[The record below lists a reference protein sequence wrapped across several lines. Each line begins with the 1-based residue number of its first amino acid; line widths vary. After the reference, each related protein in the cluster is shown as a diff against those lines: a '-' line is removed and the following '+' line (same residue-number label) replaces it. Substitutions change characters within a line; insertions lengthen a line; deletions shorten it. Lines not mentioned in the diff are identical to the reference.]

1 MLTLEED
8 FEPIKAFVLLEV
20 AVKALVKISV
30 TDELL
35 DSLVLEKVQD
45 VNITCSV
52 DKVYPR
58 PTFQWSV
65 INLTLCKQKVFFLF
79 TKFLTLSLID

>member
-8 FEPIKAFVLLEV
+8 FEPIKAFILLEV
-20 AVKALVKISV
+20 VIKALAKISV
-30 TDELL
+30 KDELL
-35 DSLVLEKVQD
+35 DILVLEKVQD

-58 PTFQWSV
+58 PTFQWSAV
-65 INLTLCKQKVFFLF
+65 NMTLCEQKV
-79 TKFLTLSLID
+79 

>member
-8 FEPIKAFVLLEV
+8 FEPITSFVLLEV
-20 AVKALVKISV
+20 AVKALAKISV
-30 TDELL
+30 NDKLL
-35 DSLVLEKVQD
+35 DNLVLEKVQD

-58 PTFQWSV
+58 PTFQWSAV
-65 INLTLCKQKVFFLF
+65 NMTLCEQKV
-79 TKFLTLSLID
+79 

>member
-8 FEPIKAFVLLEV
+8 FEPITSFVLLEV
-20 AVKALVKISV
+20 AVKALAKISV
-30 TDELL
+30 NDKLL
-35 DSLVLEKVQD
+35 DNLVLEKVQD

-52 DKVYPR
+52 DKVYPI

-65 INLTLCKQKVFFLF
+65 VNLTLHKQKVCFKHIL
-79 TKFLTLSLID
+79 